1 MSIFFLST
9 VHYKSQKELTS
20 FISTYKDKLAEV
32 EKDNGKKTA
41 EPGPR
46 IKQQE
51 EESKNLDDRSSTT
64 ANTKQAS

>member
-1 MSIFFLST
+1 MEQYNQEITLRKGVMSIFFLST

-46 IKQQE
+46 IK
-51 EESKNLDDRSSTT
+51 
-64 ANTKQAS
+64 